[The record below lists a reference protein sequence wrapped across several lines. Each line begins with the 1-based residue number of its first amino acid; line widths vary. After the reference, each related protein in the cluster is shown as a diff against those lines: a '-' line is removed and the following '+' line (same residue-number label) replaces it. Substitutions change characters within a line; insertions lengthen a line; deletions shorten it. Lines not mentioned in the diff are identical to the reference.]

1 MYEKRGGGTD
11 AHPGPGQEAGN
22 GGNRVLST
30 GKLAGRRAEK
40 GAEEGRNGRER
51 PAGGKAGA
59 DPRKTARPNPRDGGL
74 DRAVGRAGADQ
85 AALAACSRLLRVAL
99 GRITA
104 VTLAWSAR

>member
-1 MYEKRGGGTD
+1 MGRKRGGTGGSVRQVARPVPTQEKR
-11 AHPGPGQEAGN
+11 PGQTPG
-22 GGNRVLST
+22 T
-30 GKLAGRRAEK
+30 
-40 GAEEGRNGRER
+40 
-51 PAGGKAGA
+51 
-59 DPRKTARPNPRDGGL
+59 GL